1 MNNLLLLC
9 EQYVINK
16 RLAMTAFVWFNLHS
30 EEWTGGSDYSIR
42 LPSVKII
49 TENEQIQS
57 QNNHVYLQNY

>member
-1 MNNLLLLC
+1 
-9 EQYVINK
+9 
-16 RLAMTAFVWFNLHS
+16 MTAFVWFNLHS
-30 EEWTGGSDYSIR
+30 EEWTGGSDYSSR